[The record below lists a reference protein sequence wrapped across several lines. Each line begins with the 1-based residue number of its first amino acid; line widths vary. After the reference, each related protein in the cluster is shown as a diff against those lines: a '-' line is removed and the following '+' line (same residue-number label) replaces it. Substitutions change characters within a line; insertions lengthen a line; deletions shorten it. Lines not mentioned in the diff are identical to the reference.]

1 MGWFDFWNKKVEY
14 QKMGNDHLYLR
25 ALSNDIS
32 RLEKTN
38 TYAIARSLAE
48 VWFPIDAIASRASS
62 VPYVLKDVNDNIIE
76 PKDNLKKLLTTPNP
90 YSSFAQYVYDS
101 VFFELATGN
110 ALNYAFVSELYKGKR
125 VDYTTIQSLWQLSP
139 NDTAMQLNSA
149 VKNIFASTS
158 EKDIVLYYET
168 LSNGYKQRIEPQYV
182 THERLTFL
190 NNIEGDTYS
199 DSPLFSVEKNINN
212 LLAVYAAR
220 FNIYE
225 NNGNA
230 GILFRQAQNNSEQ
243 LSEAV
248 NPITRNQMIDEA
260 LSRNGITGNK
270 RVVGFSSVPL
280 GWINT
285 LATIKD
291 LEPFREAKEDAIQI
305 AGIYQVDKDL
315 VPTADGATFENKR
328 VAERNLYQ
336 NVIISVAEEKAKTL
350 TQILGLDNG
359 LRLVPDFSKVAV
371 LQEDDKARMEKVAG
385 YIEIY
390 DKLLEK
396 GIITDK
402 EYRDKINTLLNE

>member
-48 VWFPIDAIASRASS
+48 VWFTIDAIASRASS

-90 YSSFAQYVYDS
+90 YSSFAQFIYDS
-101 VFFELATGN
+101 VFFELSTGN

-125 VDYTTIQSLWQLSP
+125 VDYTTIQSLWQLNP

-190 NNIEGDTYS
+190 NKIEGDTYS

-230 GILFRQAQNNSEQ
+230 GIIFRQAQNNSEQ

-248 NPITRNQMIDEA
+248 NPITRDKMIDEA

-291 LEPFREAKEDAIQI
+291 LEPFRETKEDAIQI

-315 VPTADGATFENKR
+315 VPTADGATFEN
-328 VAERNLYQ
+328 
-336 NVIISVAEEKAKTL
+336 
-350 TQILGLDNG
+350 
-359 LRLVPDFSKVAV
+359 
-371 LQEDDKARMEKVAG
+371 
-385 YIEIY
+385 
-390 DKLLEK
+390 
-396 GIITDK
+396 
-402 EYRDKINTLLNE
+402 